1 MSDPIQT
8 SGLRMRFGKHAAV
21 DGLDL
26 TITAGSVYALI
37 GSNGAGKS
45 TTLKVLTNIQKG
57 YEGQASLLGVESRR
71 VGAAEL
77 ERVAYVSESQEMPD
91 SMTVAELLAF
101 WRPFYKRWDTARE
114 KELLDLFRLPLDRKL
129 KHLSRGMRMKAS
141 LASSLAYH
149 PELIILDEPFT
160 GLDPLVRDELVEA
173 LLDHASEAT
182 ILISSHDLAEI
193 ESFASHVG
201 FLEEGKLRFSEE
213 MSGLSQRFREVE
225 VTVDQADL
233 PSSLPKHWLLPQTAS
248 AVVRFVETQF
258 DGAGLEAEV
267 HSVFP
272 SARHIETRPMPL
284 RSIFVAL
291 AKSGKEAA

>member
-1 MSDPIQT
+1 MSDPIET
-8 SGLRMRFGKHAAV
+8 SGLRKCFGKHAAV

-26 TITAGSVYALI
+26 RVAAGSVYALI

-45 TTLKVLTNIQKG
+45 TTLKILTNILKD
-57 YEGQASLLGVESRR
+57 YEGDAAILGVESRR
-71 VGAAEL
+71 VGAREL

-91 SMTVAELLAF
+91 GMTVAELLSF
-101 WRPFYKRWDTARE
+101 WRPFYSRWDTARE
-114 KELLDLFRLPLDRKL
+114 KELLDLFRLPMDRKL
-129 KHLSRGMRMKAS
+129 KHLSRGMRMKAA

-213 MSGLSQRFREVE
+213 MSGLSSRFREVE
-225 VTVDQADL
+225 VTVDQTGL
-233 PSSLPKHWLLPQTAS
+233 PPALPKHWLLPQSAP

-258 DGAGLEAEV
+258 DGDGLEAEV
-267 HSVFP
+267 QSVFP
-272 SARHIETRPMPL
+272 NARRIETRPMPL
-284 RSIFVAL
+284 RSIFIAL
-291 AKSGKEAA
+291 AKAGKEAA